1 MHNGGIGG
9 FMQIRRKLLSLL
21 SDECYDRVQSVHSDS
36 AVAFAVFMH
45 QLGCGVTPRTP
56 NDLRLVMQRTID
68 TIVATQVRTLISLTN
83 SKPSPRFALGYH
95 SVMVL
100 VKTWNLSA

>member
-21 SDECYDRVQSVHSDS
+21 SDACYDRVQSVHSDS

-68 TIVATQVRTLISLTN
+68 TIVSTQVCTSC
-83 SKPSPRFALGYH
+83 
-95 SVMVL
+95 
-100 VKTWNLSA
+100 VK